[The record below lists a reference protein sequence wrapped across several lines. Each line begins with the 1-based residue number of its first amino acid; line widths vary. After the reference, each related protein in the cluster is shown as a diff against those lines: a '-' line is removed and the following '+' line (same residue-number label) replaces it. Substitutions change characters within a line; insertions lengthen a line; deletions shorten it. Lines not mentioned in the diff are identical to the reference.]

1 MLVEKVVVIA
11 LKKEIVTDPQSQL
24 NKKGL
29 SKWKIRNRG

>member
-24 NKKGL
+24 NKKDLVNG
-29 SKWKIRNRG
+29 K